1 MTTAMETYQDQF
13 LHELKQDRVM
23 ATFFLMNGY
32 QMRGIVAGYDS
43 FVVLLE
49 VNGGTQM
56 VYKHA
61 VSTIIPARNLVLSQ
75 EEPSAE

>member
-32 QMRGIVAGYDS
+32 QMRGIVAGYDN
-43 FVVLLE
+43 FVVLLL
-49 VNGGTQM
+49 TDSKQAM
-56 VYKHA
+56 IYKHA
-61 VSTIIPARNLVLSQ
+61 ISSIIPYHTLKSLQ
-75 EEPSAE
+75 D

>member
-32 QMRGIVAGYDS
+32 QMRGIVAGYDN
-43 FVVLLE
+43 FVVLLL
-49 VNGGTQM
+49 TRF
-56 VYKHA
+56 
-61 VSTIIPARNLVLSQ
+61 PR
-75 EEPSAE
+75 

>member
-32 QMRGIVAGYDS
+32 QMRGYVTGFDA
-43 FVVLLE
+43 FTVVLSSD
-49 VNGGTQM
+49 GKQM
-56 VYKHA
+56 VIYKHA
-61 VSTIIPARNLVLSQ
+61 ISTIVPERPIPLY
-75 EEPSAE
+75 EPGEVS

>member
-1 MTTAMETYQDQF
+1 MTKSVSIQDQF
-13 LHELKQDRVM
+13 LNQARKEHVLL
-23 ATFFLMNGY
+23 TIFLMNGVKL
-32 QMRGIVAGYDS
+32 QGTVKSFDS